1 MLEKVYYFISLLC
14 AVQGIL
20 LAIIFFVRKPNHVAS
35 KFLGA
40 YVFIFSLG
48 MLEKYLDESLTGPFG
63 QLVYSF
69 MGFSNFLYGPLLY
82 MFVSFLTVKEPVF
95 KTRQLLHFLPFGFL
109 FVLDCIFILTA
120 QQSIRK
126 DIGLLEIVLFETL
139 VLQILTY
146 NVLAILNLK
155 KHSQSILQIH
165 SNLETKDLTWLQSLI
180 IFLTGIYVL
189 SFTITH
195 AIAFGFKGAEPFYL
209 LVQVLITAVIYLM
222 NYRMLLQPQLFILQP
237 FSCHDEITTEPTNY
251 TANTT
256 EKYLRSGLK
265 PPQAEK
271 YLQDL
276 LDYMEN
282 QKPYSDPDLTLPA
295 LADKLGISR
304 NHLTE
309 IINEK
314 LEKNFFEFVNTYRVE
329 EVKKLLADSG
339 LSYLNLY
346 ALGLKAG
353 FKSKTAFNQN
363 FKKITGLTPSK
374 WKQEY
379 HRNTPLKQI
388 ILKEVLT

>member
-1 MLEKVYYFISLLC
+1 M
-14 AVQGIL
+14 
-20 LAIIFFVRKPNHVAS
+20 
-35 KFLGA
+35 
-40 YVFIFSLG
+40 
-48 MLEKYLDESLTGPFG
+48 
-63 QLVYSF
+63 
-69 MGFSNFLYGPLLY
+69 
-82 MFVSFLTVKEPVF
+82 
-95 KTRQLLHFLPFGFL
+95 LLHP
-109 FVLDCIFILTA
+109 
-120 QQSIRK
+120 K
-126 DIGLLEIVLFETL
+126 
-139 VLQILTY
+139 
-146 NVLAILNLK
+146 
-155 KHSQSILQIH
+155 
-165 SNLETKDLTWLQSLI
+165 
-180 IFLTGIYVL
+180 
-189 SFTITH
+189 
-195 AIAFGFKGAEPFYL
+195 
-209 LVQVLITAVIYLM
+209 
-222 NYRMLLQPQLFILQP
+222 LFILQP
-237 FSCHDEITTEPTNY
+237 FSCHDEITTEPTNS

-271 YLQDL
+271 YLQHL

-339 LSYLNLY
+339 FFYLNLY

-363 FKKITGLTPSK
+363 FKKITGFTPSK